1 MLSLTYSIPD
11 PDKRNINLH
20 TFLLKHSEI
29 KFVSLMGIDFLG
41 NDTDERIP
49 IEYFLKHMDEIFE
62 GGVQTDGS
70 SVNLPEITKLNDA
83 NVDFIIDFESNW
95 FIDYNYDYII
105 DNDLPIGTLRI
116 PSFLRHNGQYFCSRS
131 VLKSTIEYIKEKIY
145 NIIIKDEEFLNNYR
159 IKATNIKEIYFTLGT
174 ELEFWVR
181 TPASKISIE
190 ELTASEMLKE
200 SYWKRTRGDIRSGL
214 EESLILLQKYGL
226 EPEMGHKEVGGVK
239 GKITRDGSLADTM
252 EQLEI
257 DWRFSSP
264 LASADNEIIARIIIK
279 EVFRKRG
286 LEVTFNAKP
295 IQGVAGN
302 GKHMHIGIGIKLNNG
317 KNINLF
323 APTENDEYLSKYGYG
338 ALMGV
343 LKHWEYIN
351 PFITNSISAIKRLK
365 PGFEAP
371 VSIVASLGTNPE
383 EHTRNRTVL
392 IGLVRSN
399 NPLSVRF
406 ELRAPNPYTN
416 TYLSVSAIYLAM
428 LDGIK
433 YASEKN
439 SSFLFNQLSKK
450 YGEDSDYL
458 AKNREYL
465 TNKNIYD
472 DYKQNEREKLF
483 GKSPYTIWEIIR
495 IFSEKNIS
503 IYKDSPLSEKII
515 KSFNSGVLN
524 KWLIQIKEKEIPS
537 IKATII
543 SLRRFQSYEDKDDRV
558 MWNSVD
564 SLIKEIA
571 KNSPKRDSIICNLE
585 KAIETNKYETI
596 SRIFILLQSRMSEL
610 QKMYKL
616 YRKNIIA

>member
-1 MLSLTYSIPD
+1 
-11 PDKRNINLH
+11 
-20 TFLLKHSEI
+20 
-29 KFVSLMGIDFLG
+29 
-41 NDTDERIP
+41 
-49 IEYFLKHMDEIFE
+49 
-62 GGVQTDGS
+62 
-70 SVNLPEITKLNDA
+70 
-83 NVDFIIDFESNW
+83 
-95 FIDYNYDYII
+95 
-105 DNDLPIGTLRI
+105 
-116 PSFLRHNGQYFCSRS
+116 
-131 VLKSTIEYIKEKIY
+131 
-145 NIIIKDEEFLNNYR
+145 
-159 IKATNIKEIYFTLGT
+159 
-174 ELEFWVR
+174 
-181 TPASKISIE
+181 
-190 ELTASEMLKE
+190 MLKE
-200 SYWKRTRGDIRSGL
+200 SYWKRTRGDIRSCL

-226 EPEMGHKEVGGVK
+226 NPEMGHKEVGGVK

-257 DWRFSSP
+257 DWRFSTP
-264 LASADNEIIARIIIK
+264 LVSADNEIIARIIIK

-302 GKHMHIGIGIKLNNG
+302 GEHMHIGIGVKLNNG
-317 KNINLF
+317 KNINLLS
-323 APTENDEYLSKYGYG
+323 PSKNDEYLSKYGYG

-371 VSIVASLGTNPE
+371 VSIVASLGTKPE

-392 IGLVRSN
+392 IGLVRSS

-450 YGEDSDYL
+450 YGDDSDYL
-458 AKNREYL
+458 KKNREYL
-465 TNKNIYD
+465 TNKNVFD

-483 GKSPYTIWEIIR
+483 GKSPYTVWEIIKVLN
-495 IFSEKNIS
+495 EKS
-503 IYKDSPLSEKII
+503 ITVYKDSPLSETII
-515 KSFNSGVLN
+515 KSFNSGILN
-524 KWLIQIKEKEIPS
+524 KWLIQIKEKEIPA
-537 IKATII
+537 IRATVI
-543 SLRRFQSYEDKDDRV
+543 SFKRFQSYEDKDDKI
-558 MWNSVD
+558 MWNSID
-564 SLIKEIA
+564 SLINEIA

-585 KAIETNKYETI
+585 KSIETKKYETI
-596 SRIFILLQSRMSEL
+596 SRIFILLQSKMSEL